1 MSYRKRVGRGGR
13 IHIDRQY
20 VSRPR
25 SHYRDH
31 YQKEI
36 FGGQFDGIN
45 TFDKFR
51 FDDDSFDQEDIVDD
65 LRDGMI
71 RYRCTLLSETDLRSL
86 STSTR
91 HHFISMGHNGHSQ

>member
-1 MSYRKRVGRGGR
+1 MSFRKRVGRGGR
-13 IHIDRQY
+13 IHIDRQIM
-20 VSRPR
+20 SRSR

-31 YQKEI
+31 YQKEL

-51 FDDDSFDQEDIVDD
+51 FDDDSFDQDDIVDD

-91 HHFISMGHNGHSQ
+91 HHFISIGHNNHSQ